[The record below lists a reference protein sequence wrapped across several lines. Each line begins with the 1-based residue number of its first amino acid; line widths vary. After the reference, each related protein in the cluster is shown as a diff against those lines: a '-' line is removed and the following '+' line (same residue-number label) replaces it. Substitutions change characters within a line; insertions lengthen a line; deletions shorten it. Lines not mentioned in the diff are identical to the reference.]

1 MIRIQNLSSTLFVIC
16 WISFVVCFF
25 PYMAIAGNAVGTNVR
40 VIHAS
45 QSKNFI
51 DPELR
56 DLAEELGSVFKYTSY
71 RLIKT
76 KNMVLNN
83 NQQGM
88 VNLPNKRSL
97 IVTPIKIAGKKIKY
111 QISIFKSG
119 DQIFSTQILLKNKR
133 SITIGGPKFKK
144 GYLLFNI
151 SGTVQ

>member
-1 MIRIQNLSSTLFVIC
+1 MIRIQNLVSRLL
-16 WISFVVCFF
+16 VVCCICFF
-25 PYMAIAGNAVGTNVR
+25 ANLFPNIAIAGNAAGTYVR

-45 QSKNFI
+45 QGQNFI
-51 DPELR
+51 DSELR

-83 NQQGM
+83 NQQGV

-97 IVTPIKIAGKKIKY
+97 VVTPIKIGGGKIKY
-111 QISIFKSG
+111 QISILKSG
-119 DQIFSTQILLKNKR
+119 DQIFGTQIILKNQR

-151 SGTVQ
+151 SGQIQ